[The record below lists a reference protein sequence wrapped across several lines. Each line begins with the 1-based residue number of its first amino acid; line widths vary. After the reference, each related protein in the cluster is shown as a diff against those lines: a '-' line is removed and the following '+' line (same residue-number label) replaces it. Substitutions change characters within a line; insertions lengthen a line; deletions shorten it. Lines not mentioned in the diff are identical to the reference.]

1 MGSSSSSLFLE
12 PDCSIPPY
20 EQVASVHSHAL
31 DALDCLAMHSI
42 LWQPIGFGHSIIFVA
57 MFILGSREEQD
68 VVSGVFGLVVVVCT
82 LVPIL

>member
-1 MGSSSSSLFLE
+1 
-12 PDCSIPPY
+12 
-20 EQVASVHSHAL
+20 
-31 DALDCLAMHSI
+31 
-42 LWQPIGFGHSIIFVA
+42 